1 MPAMNRKMMKILVA
15 QGAHAVDEG
24 TDREAQVELG
34 TVRGRTT
41 MTLHQKLIQEGET
54 VDRDHLAEIEIEE
67 TMMVIITRKVA
78 VTRRS
83 VRYQGDRRQFG
94 LAR

>member
-1 MPAMNRKMMKILVA
+1 MMKILVA
-15 QGAHAVDEG
+15 QGAPVADEG
-24 TDREAQVELG
+24 TDREAQVEPG

-67 TMMVIITRKVA
+67 TTMVIITRKVA

-83 VRYQGDRRQFG
+83 VRHQGDRG
-94 LAR
+94 PVTAVLAVLEQ